1 MNILIFMK
9 LVAELSLHSM
19 AAASVGMLQG
29 QGRQNLV
36 AGMAHEVLAPG
47 DMQVVALNYATP
59 WFPIL
64 QSPEK
69 LTPGN
74 HARNKRFQQ
83 QATTSAKAK
92 TTRRP

>member
-36 AGMAHEVLAPG
+36 AGMAHEVLAPE
-47 DMQVVALNYATP
+47 DMQVGCLELCHPLVSH
-59 WFPIL
+59 F
-64 QSPEK
+64 
-69 LTPGN
+69 
-74 HARNKRFQQ
+74 
-83 QATTSAKAK
+83 AKS
-92 TTRRP
+92 